1 MCAIDALGIAAMLG
15 KTVMISSSEPGT
27 GAPVTVTVPAAGDE
41 RCGSPAPPSSSTAS
55 RRRPTGSCPPGDGAM
70 VPPVAADTCCRAI
83 NFFTAKASA
92 AAWAGTRPSEITGK
106 ILNQREAWQAGVTSW
121 SAAPAIADNRGL
133 SILIRQSSFCG
144 MDEMNVRA
152 LIETVQERTQ
162 GDDPLILLGTA
173 IVVAGGGGAAD
184 DLIEHYVGAARAAN
198 VSWTLIGER
207 LGVSKQA
214 ARQKFAHRL
223 EVSDVIG
230 DAAET
235 MVMAPRLS
243 ACLQAAQAAADADD
257 SVPGTRH
264 LLLGLL
270 QRRRPAS
277 VLDRLGVT
285 RDKVRQANAR
295 LFEPALTSPARTGK
309 NAVWSVTARPNRP
322 SPARGDWPPAVASPS
337 SAPSTCCSASPWTQV
352 LPPAVSWATSTSIP
366 PASRRNSKSGSP
378 RSSVATA
385 GIGKARGTS
394 RACSFCGCK
403 DLGPLVAGLGV
414 WICGSCAQ
422 TAIEILRAE
431 PRGLRA
437 G

>member
-1 MCAIDALGIAAMLG
+1 
-15 KTVMISSSEPGT
+15 
-27 GAPVTVTVPAAGDE
+27 
-41 RCGSPAPPSSSTAS
+41 
-55 RRRPTGSCPPGDGAM
+55 
-70 VPPVAADTCCRAI
+70 
-83 NFFTAKASA
+83 
-92 AAWAGTRPSEITGK
+92 
-106 ILNQREAWQAGVTSW
+106 
-121 SAAPAIADNRGL
+121 
-133 SILIRQSSFCG
+133 
-144 MDEMNVRA
+144 MDEMNARA
-152 LIETVQERTQ
+152 LIETVQERAP
-162 GDDPLILLGTA
+162 GDDPLILLETA
-173 IVVAGGGGAAD
+173 IVVAGEASGAAD

-257 SVPGTRH
+257 SVPGTQH

-270 QRRRPAS
+270 HAGAAAS

-285 RDKVRQANAR
+285 RDKVRQASAW
-295 LFEPALTSPARTGK
+295 LFEPAMIAGEDGQERRVAGDGEAEQAVTGARRLAARRGQSQFRTEHLLFCIALDPGSAARRVLDDLDVDPARIK
-309 NAVWSVTARPNRP
+309 KELQEW
-322 SPARGDWPPAVASPS
+322 VAPV
-337 SAPSTCCSASPWTQV
+337 Q
-352 LPPAVSWATSTSIP
+352 
-366 PASRRNSKSGSP
+366 RRH
-378 RSSVATA
+378 RR
-385 GIGKARGTS
+385 IGKAGGTI

-403 DLGPLVAGLGV
+403 DLGPLVAGPGV

-422 TAIEILRAE
+422 TASEILRAE

>member
-1 MCAIDALGIAAMLG
+1 
-15 KTVMISSSEPGT
+15 
-27 GAPVTVTVPAAGDE
+27 
-41 RCGSPAPPSSSTAS
+41 
-55 RRRPTGSCPPGDGAM
+55 
-70 VPPVAADTCCRAI
+70 
-83 NFFTAKASA
+83 
-92 AAWAGTRPSEITGK
+92 
-106 ILNQREAWQAGVTSW
+106 
-121 SAAPAIADNRGL
+121 
-133 SILIRQSSFCG
+133 

-152 LIETVQERTQ
+152 LVGIVQERAP
-162 GDDPLILLGTA
+162 GDDPLVLLEAA
-173 IVVAGGGGAAD
+173 IVVAGEVSGAAD
-184 DLIEHYVGAARAAN
+184 DMIEHYVGAARAAN

-257 SVPGTRH
+257 SVPGTQH

-270 QRRRPAS
+270 HAGGAAS

-285 RDKVRQANAR
+285 RDKVRAANAR
-295 LFEPALTSPARTGK
+295 LFEPAMIAGEDGHERRVVGDGEAEQALIDAGRLAARRGQSQFRTEHLLFCIALDPGSAARRVLGDLGVEPARIK
-309 NAVWSVTARPNRP
+309 KELEEWI
-322 SPARGDWPPAVASPS
+322 
-337 SAPSTCCSASPWTQV
+337 APVQ
-352 LPPAVSWATSTSIP
+352 
-366 PASRRNSKSGSP
+366 RRH
-378 RSSVATA
+378 RR
-385 GIGKARGTS
+385 IGKAKGTG

-403 DLGPLVAGLGV
+403 DLGPLVAGPGV
-414 WICGSCAQ
+414 WICGSCAH

>member
-1 MCAIDALGIAAMLG
+1 M
-15 KTVMISSSEPGT
+15 
-27 GAPVTVTVPAAGDE
+27 
-41 RCGSPAPPSSSTAS
+41 
-55 RRRPTGSCPPGDGAM
+55 
-70 VPPVAADTCCRAI
+70 
-83 NFFTAKASA
+83 
-92 AAWAGTRPSEITGK
+92 
-106 ILNQREAWQAGVTSW
+106 
-121 SAAPAIADNRGL
+121 
-133 SILIRQSSFCG
+133 
-144 MDEMNVRA
+144 RA
-152 LIETVQERTQ
+152 LVEIVQERAP
-162 GDDPLILLGTA
+162 GDDPLVLLEAA
-173 IVVAGGGGAAD
+173 IVLAGEVSGAAD
-184 DLIEHYVGAARAAN
+184 DMIEHYVGAARAAN

-257 SVPGTRH
+257 SVPGTQH

-270 QRRRPAS
+270 HAGGAAS

-285 RDKVRQANAR
+285 RDKVRAANAR
-295 LFEPALTSPARTGK
+295 LFEPAMIAGEDGHERRVVGDGEAEQALTGARRLAARRGQSQFRTEHLLFCIALDPGSAARRVLGDLGVEPARIK
-309 NAVWSVTARPNRP
+309 KELEEWI
-322 SPARGDWPPAVASPS
+322 
-337 SAPSTCCSASPWTQV
+337 APVQ
-352 LPPAVSWATSTSIP
+352 
-366 PASRRNSKSGSP
+366 RRH
-378 RSSVATA
+378 RR
-385 GIGKARGTS
+385 IGKAKGTG

-403 DLGPLVAGLGV
+403 DLGPLVAGPGV
-414 WICGSCAQ
+414 WICGSCAH

>member
-1 MCAIDALGIAAMLG
+1 M
-15 KTVMISSSEPGT
+15 
-27 GAPVTVTVPAAGDE
+27 
-41 RCGSPAPPSSSTAS
+41 
-55 RRRPTGSCPPGDGAM
+55 
-70 VPPVAADTCCRAI
+70 
-83 NFFTAKASA
+83 
-92 AAWAGTRPSEITGK
+92 
-106 ILNQREAWQAGVTSW
+106 
-121 SAAPAIADNRGL
+121 
-133 SILIRQSSFCG
+133 
-144 MDEMNVRA
+144 RA
-152 LIETVQERTQ
+152 LAEIVQERAP
-162 GDDPLILLGTA
+162 GDDPLVLLEAA
-173 IVVAGGGGAAD
+173 IVVAGEVSGAAD

-257 SVPGTRH
+257 SVPGTQH

-270 QRRRPAS
+270 HAGAAAG

-285 RDKVRQANAR
+285 RDKVRAASAR
-295 LFEPALTSPARTGK
+295 LFEPAMIAGEDGQERRMVGDGEAGQALTGARRLAARRGQSQFRTEHLLFCIALDPGSAARRVLGDLGVEPARIK
-309 NAVWSVTARPNRP
+309 KELEEWI
-322 SPARGDWPPAVASPS
+322 
-337 SAPSTCCSASPWTQV
+337 APVQ
-352 LPPAVSWATSTSIP
+352 
-366 PASRRNSKSGSP
+366 RRH
-378 RSSVATA
+378 RR
-385 GIGKARGTS
+385 IGKAKGTG

-403 DLGPLVAGLGV
+403 DLGPLVAGPGV

>member
-1 MCAIDALGIAAMLG
+1 
-15 KTVMISSSEPGT
+15 
-27 GAPVTVTVPAAGDE
+27 
-41 RCGSPAPPSSSTAS
+41 
-55 RRRPTGSCPPGDGAM
+55 
-70 VPPVAADTCCRAI
+70 
-83 NFFTAKASA
+83 
-92 AAWAGTRPSEITGK
+92 
-106 ILNQREAWQAGVTSW
+106 
-121 SAAPAIADNRGL
+121 
-133 SILIRQSSFCG
+133 
-144 MDEMNVRA
+144 MNVRA
-152 LIETVQERTQ
+152 LVEIVQERAP
-162 GDDPLILLGTA
+162 GDDPLVLLEAA
-173 IVVAGGGGAAD
+173 IVVAGEVSGAAD
-184 DLIEHYVGAARAAN
+184 DMIEHYVGAARAAN

-257 SVPGTRH
+257 SVPGTQH

-270 QRRRPAS
+270 HAGGAAS

-285 RDKVRQANAR
+285 RDKVRAANAR
-295 LFEPALTSPARTGK
+295 LFEPAMIAGEDGQERRVVGDGEAEQALIDAGRLAARRGQSQFRTEHLLFCIALDPGSAARRVLGDLGVEPARIK
-309 NAVWSVTARPNRP
+309 KELEEWI
-322 SPARGDWPPAVASPS
+322 
-337 SAPSTCCSASPWTQV
+337 APVQ
-352 LPPAVSWATSTSIP
+352 
-366 PASRRNSKSGSP
+366 RRH
-378 RSSVATA
+378 RR
-385 GIGKARGTS
+385 IGKAKGTG

-403 DLGPLVAGLGV
+403 DLGPLVAGPGV
-414 WICGSCAQ
+414 WICGSCAH

>member
-1 MCAIDALGIAAMLG
+1 
-15 KTVMISSSEPGT
+15 
-27 GAPVTVTVPAAGDE
+27 
-41 RCGSPAPPSSSTAS
+41 
-55 RRRPTGSCPPGDGAM
+55 
-70 VPPVAADTCCRAI
+70 
-83 NFFTAKASA
+83 
-92 AAWAGTRPSEITGK
+92 
-106 ILNQREAWQAGVTSW
+106 
-121 SAAPAIADNRGL
+121 
-133 SILIRQSSFCG
+133 

-152 LIETVQERTQ
+152 LVEIVQERAP
-162 GDDPLILLGTA
+162 GDDPLVLLEAA
-173 IVVAGGGGAAD
+173 IVVAGEVSGAAD
-184 DLIEHYVGAARAAN
+184 DMIEHYVGAARAAN

-257 SVPGTRH
+257 SVPGTQH

-270 QRRRPAS
+270 HAGGAAS

-285 RDKVRQANAR
+285 RDKVRAANAR
-295 LFEPALTSPARTGK
+295 LFEPAMIAGEDGHERRVVGDGEAEQALIDAGRLAARRGQSQFRTEHLLFCIALDPGS
-309 NAVWSVTARPNRP
+309 AARRVL
-322 SPARGDWPPAVASPS
+322 GDLGVEPGRIKKELEEWI
-337 SAPSTCCSASPWTQV
+337 APVQ
-352 LPPAVSWATSTSIP
+352 
-366 PASRRNSKSGSP
+366 RRH
-378 RSSVATA
+378 RR
-385 GIGKARGTS
+385 IGKAKGTG
-394 RACSFCGCK
+394 RACSYCGCK
-403 DLGPLVAGLGV
+403 DLGPLVAGPGV
-414 WICGSCAQ
+414 WICGSCAH

>member
-1 MCAIDALGIAAMLG
+1 
-15 KTVMISSSEPGT
+15 
-27 GAPVTVTVPAAGDE
+27 
-41 RCGSPAPPSSSTAS
+41 
-55 RRRPTGSCPPGDGAM
+55 
-70 VPPVAADTCCRAI
+70 
-83 NFFTAKASA
+83 
-92 AAWAGTRPSEITGK
+92 
-106 ILNQREAWQAGVTSW
+106 
-121 SAAPAIADNRGL
+121 
-133 SILIRQSSFCG
+133 

-152 LIETVQERTQ
+152 LAETVQERAP
-162 GDDPLILLGTA
+162 GDDPLVLLGTA
-173 IVVAGGGGAAD
+173 IVVAGEVSGAAD

-257 SVPGTRH
+257 SVPGTQH

-270 QRRRPAS
+270 HAGAAAG

-285 RDKVRQANAR
+285 RDKVRAASAR
-295 LFEPALTSPARTGK
+295 LFEPAMIAGEDGHERRVVGDGEAEQALIDAGRLAARRGQSQFRTEHLLFCIALDPGSAARRVLGDLGVEPARIK
-309 NAVWSVTARPNRP
+309 KELEEWI
-322 SPARGDWPPAVASPS
+322 
-337 SAPSTCCSASPWTQV
+337 APVQ
-352 LPPAVSWATSTSIP
+352 
-366 PASRRNSKSGSP
+366 RRH
-378 RSSVATA
+378 RR
-385 GIGKARGTS
+385 IGKAKGTG

-403 DLGPLVAGLGV
+403 DLGPLVAGPGV
-414 WICGSCAQ
+414 WICGSCAH

>member
-1 MCAIDALGIAAMLG
+1 M
-15 KTVMISSSEPGT
+15 
-27 GAPVTVTVPAAGDE
+27 
-41 RCGSPAPPSSSTAS
+41 
-55 RRRPTGSCPPGDGAM
+55 
-70 VPPVAADTCCRAI
+70 
-83 NFFTAKASA
+83 
-92 AAWAGTRPSEITGK
+92 
-106 ILNQREAWQAGVTSW
+106 
-121 SAAPAIADNRGL
+121 
-133 SILIRQSSFCG
+133 
-144 MDEMNVRA
+144 RA
-152 LIETVQERTQ
+152 LVEIVQERAP
-162 GDDPLILLGTA
+162 GDDPLVLLEAA
-173 IVVAGGGGAAD
+173 IVVAGEVSGAAD

-214 ARQKFAHRL
+214 ARQKFAPRL

-257 SVPGTRH
+257 SVPGTQH

-270 QRRRPAS
+270 HAGAAAG

-285 RDKVRQANAR
+285 RDKVRAASAR
-295 LFEPALTSPARTGK
+295 LFEPAMIAGEDGHERRVVGDGEAEQAVTGARRLAARRGQSQFRTEHLLFCIALDPGSAARRVLGDLGVEPARIK
-309 NAVWSVTARPNRP
+309 KELEEWI
-322 SPARGDWPPAVASPS
+322 
-337 SAPSTCCSASPWTQV
+337 APVQ
-352 LPPAVSWATSTSIP
+352 
-366 PASRRNSKSGSP
+366 RRH
-378 RSSVATA
+378 RR
-385 GIGKARGTS
+385 IGKAKGTG

-403 DLGPLVAGLGV
+403 DLGPLVAGPGV

-422 TAIEILRAE
+422 TAIDILRAE